1 MAENRLGRRSVKRRT
16 RDVLSPLAGTDGDM
30 VEVFRTNDLV
40 ALSFAEALLKGEGI
54 ASLRFDQNI
63 SVMEGSIGVFPRR
76 LMVDDDDETAAKDLL
91 RIAELI

>member
-1 MAENRLGRRSVKRRT
+1 M
-16 RDVLSPLAGTDGDM
+16 LSPLAGTDGDM

-76 LMVDDDDETAAKDLL
+76 LMVDDDDEAAAKDLL

>member
-1 MAENRLGRRSVKRRT
+1 M
-16 RDVLSPLAGTDGDM
+16 LSPLAGTDREM

-40 ALSFAEALLKGEGI
+40 ALS
-54 ASLRFDQNI
+54 FDQNI

-76 LMVDDDDETAAKDLL
+76 LMVDDDDEAAAKDLL

>member
-1 MAENRLGRRSVKRRT
+1 M
-16 RDVLSPLAGTDGDM
+16 LSPLAGTDRDM

-76 LMVDDDDETAAKDLL
+76 LMVDDDDEAAAKDLL

>member
-1 MAENRLGRRSVKRRT
+1 M
-16 RDVLSPLAGTDGDM
+16 LSPLAGTDRDM

-76 LMVDDDDETAAKDLL
+76 LMVDDDDEAAAKDLL
-91 RIAELI
+91 HIAELI

>member
-1 MAENRLGRRSVKRRT
+1 M
-16 RDVLSPLAGTDGDM
+16 LSPLAGTDGDM

-76 LMVDDDDETAAKDLL
+76 LMVDDDDEAAAKDLL
-91 RIAELI
+91 HIAELI

>member
-1 MAENRLGRRSVKRRT
+1 
-16 RDVLSPLAGTDGDM
+16 M

-76 LMVDDDDETAAKDLL
+76 LMVDDEDEVAAKDLL
-91 RIAELI
+91 RIVELI

>member
-1 MAENRLGRRSVKRRT
+1 
-16 RDVLSPLAGTDGDM
+16 VLSPLAGTDGDM

-76 LMVDDDDETAAKDLL
+76 LMVDDDDEAAAKDLL

>member
-1 MAENRLGRRSVKRRT
+1 MGRRSVKRRT
-16 RDVLSPLAGTDGDM
+16 RDVLSPLAGTDSDM

-76 LMVDDDDETAAKDLL
+76 LMVDDEDEVAAKDLL

>member
-1 MAENRLGRRSVKRRT
+1 M
-16 RDVLSPLAGTDGDM
+16 LSPLAGADGDM

-76 LMVDDDDETAAKDLL
+76 LMVDDDDEAAAKDLL
-91 RIAELI
+91 HIAELI

>member
-1 MAENRLGRRSVKRRT
+1 M
-16 RDVLSPLAGTDGDM
+16 LSPLAGTDSDM

-76 LMVDDDDETAAKDLL
+76 LMVDDEDEVAAKDLL
-91 RIAELI
+91 RIVELI

>member
-76 LMVDDDDETAAKDLL
+76 LMVDDDDEAAAKDLL
-91 RIAELI
+91 HIAELI